1 MKYCLAKLD
10 CVHHVSRKPPHFVQK
25 LAHFHTNTH
34 THVCAHIEKLLNIS
48 FCLWSSLQS
57 LFCLSTLPKF
67 PWKQEVVSPRTE
79 TVTALCCTVLIS
91 ALMTFYNNFP
101 VPSLK
106 SPTLTARRKGSLCRD
121 HALFGGKTGWN
132 IDALVLSLSLQRF
145 FFCPAN

>member
-1 MKYCLAKLD
+1 MKSHKSLKLSYCRPGNMKYCLAKLD
-10 CVHHVSRKPPHFVQK
+10 CAHHMSRKPPHFVHK
-25 LAHFHTNTH
+25 LAHFHTN

-106 SPTLTARRKGSLCRD
+106 SPTLTARRKGSLHRD
-121 HALFGGKTGWN
+121 HVLFGEKTG
-132 IDALVLSLSLQRF
+132 
-145 FFCPAN
+145 

>member
-1 MKYCLAKLD
+1 M
-10 CVHHVSRKPPHFVQK
+10 SRKPPHK
-25 LAHFHTNTH
+25 LAHARTNTH
-34 THVCAHIEKLLNIS
+34 VRAHIEKLLNIS

-101 VPSLK
+101 IPSLK
-106 SPTLTARRKGSLCRD
+106 SPTLTARCKGSLHRD
-121 HALFGGKTGWN
+121 HFLFGENKTGRNVDALRCALFKLTN
-132 IDALVLSLSLQRF
+132 NFSF
-145 FFCPAN
+145 FSAN